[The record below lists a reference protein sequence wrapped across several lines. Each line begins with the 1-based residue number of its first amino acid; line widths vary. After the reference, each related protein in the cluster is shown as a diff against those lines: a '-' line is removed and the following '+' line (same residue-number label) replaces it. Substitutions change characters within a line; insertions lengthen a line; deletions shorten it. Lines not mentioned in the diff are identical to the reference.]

1 MLKVRQVEW
10 IERIFPNELKNR
22 TVKDTVVIGP
32 EDNETTK
39 EVVVRTRTEME
50 VFMECFQTRILNQV
64 VPPKILWDAW
74 ALYKDHPTHERGT
87 ADDLF
92 PFPALKEPD
101 TYYGCD
107 LKTTLD
113 FVATQF
119 VSAMVEAITT
129 NDIEETLVEELDEAE
144 EEEEPQ
150 TWRGRRAVS
159 IEARRKVREY
169 AEFDASQDSSDSEPM
184 EVDDVYE
191 ADTEAETESLE
202 WTDSE
207 EDEEDEEDEPEVSEV
222 VSLTV
227 LKEVVTPK
235 TVRGWM
241 KQCQECIEQVHHVFP
256 FVELRDLEEVSLD
269 DTYQALLYM
278 LAEP

>member
-1 MLKVRQVEW
+1 
-10 IERIFPNELKNR
+10 
-22 TVKDTVVIGP
+22 
-32 EDNETTK
+32 
-39 EVVVRTRTEME
+39 ME

-169 AEFDASQDSSDSEPM
+169 AELDASEDSDSEPM
-184 EVDDVYE
+184 EVDDPYE
-191 ADTEAETESLE
+191 VDTEAETDSLE

-207 EDEEDEEDEPEVSEV
+207 EDEDEDEPEVSEV
-222 VSLTV
+222 VSLAV

-241 KQCQECIEQVHHVFP
+241 KQCQECIQQVHHVFP
-256 FVELRDLEEVSLD
+256 FVKLRDLEEVSLD
-269 DTYQALLYM
+269 ETYQALLYM
-278 LAEP
+278 LAQP